1 MKVNNN
7 DISNQIVNAM
17 SQYSDAVKA
26 EIQTELKSIADTAL
40 SKVKASSPRRTGK
53 YQRGWRMMVETDGG
67 TVKMTVY
74 QKKPQYRLTHLL
86 EEGHKKR
93 GGRGFVSAKPHIR
106 EIEEWAEAEAMKK
119 IEKAVKG

>member
-1 MKVNNN
+1 MKVNN
-7 DISNQIVNAM
+7 DISKQILNAM
-17 SQYSDAVKA
+17 TQYSDEVKA
-26 EIQTELKSIADTAL
+26 EIQAGMKSVADTAL

-53 YQRGWRMMVETDGG
+53 YSRGWRKTVDTEGG
-67 TVKMTVY
+67 AVSMTVY

-93 GGRGFVSAKPHIR
+93 GGRGFVPAQPHIR
-106 EIEEWAEAEAMKK
+106 EVEEWAAEEVMKK